1 VYDPE
6 KDMRRA
12 WIVRLFYS
20 FPSEPLLAA
29 ISSAAAIL
37 AVAATL
43 IVPKMESH
51 PWLLVFTICALAISF
66 GFLCLVIGLLAYRTY
81 LEFQR
86 RTFDVS
92 TIAPLLQEYE
102 FSRNGNKMDVRRS
115 KNLRDR
121 PAT

>member
-1 VYDPE
+1 MDCE

-12 WIVRLFYS
+12 RIVRLFYS
-20 FPSEPLLAA
+20 FPSEPILAA

-51 PWLLVFTICALAISF
+51 PWALAFTIVVLAASF
-66 GFLCLVIGLLAYRTY
+66 GFLCLVIGLLSYRTY

-92 TIAPLLQEYE
+92 TNAPLVAE
-102 FSRNGNKMDVRRS
+102 FE
-115 KNLRDR
+115 
-121 PAT
+121 